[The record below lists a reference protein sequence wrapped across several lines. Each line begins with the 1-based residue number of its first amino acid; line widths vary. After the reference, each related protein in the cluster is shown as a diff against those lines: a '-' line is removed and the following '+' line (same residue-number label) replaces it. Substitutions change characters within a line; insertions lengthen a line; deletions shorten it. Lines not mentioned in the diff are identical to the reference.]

1 MTETPAATD
10 GRSDAKLT
18 HIING
23 IWPLFGGLIFWLI
36 SKDKSAFADSQGKEA
51 TNFGINLAIA
61 LTISWILASLLF
73 WLVIPLLLP
82 VGVWVYGLVMGIKAG
97 GEAEKGVEFA
107 YPICPLRLIK

>member
-23 IWPLFGGLIFWLI
+23 IFPLLGGLIFWLV

-51 TNFGINLAIA
+51 VNFGINIAIG
-61 LTISWILASLLF
+61 LIISSFLMFILIGFLLYPAVWIYS
-73 WLVIPLLLP
+73 I
-82 VGVWVYGLVMGIKAG
+82 VMGFKAG
-97 GEAEKGVEFA
+97 GEAEKGVEYR
-107 YPICPLRLIK
+107 YPVCPLRLIK